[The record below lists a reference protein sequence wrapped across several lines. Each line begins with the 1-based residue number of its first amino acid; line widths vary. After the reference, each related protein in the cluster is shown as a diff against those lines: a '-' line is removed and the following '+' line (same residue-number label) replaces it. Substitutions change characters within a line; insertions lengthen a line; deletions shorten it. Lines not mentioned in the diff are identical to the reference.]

1 MPISFKEKTVWITG
15 ASSGIG
21 EALAYEF
28 AKEGAILILSARR
41 KEELEKVA
49 QNCIVLGGTSHVF
62 PLDLSLQSQL
72 EDVSDNVI
80 SKFGHID
87 ILVNNGGISQ
97 RSLVIETPVEVD
109 RRIMEVDFFSGVI
122 LTKKVLPAMVAHGY
136 GHFIVISSITGKFG
150 FSLRSAYAAAKHALH
165 GFYESLW
172 AELHDKGINVTIV
185 CPGRIHTNISLSALT
200 KSGEAHGIMDHAQ
213 AGGISA
219 EQCAQ
224 KIMKAVKKQKIE
236 VYIAGKEM
244 LMIYFKRYVP
254 WLFFKLVSRVKPT

>member
-1 MPISFKEKTVWITG
+1 
-15 ASSGIG
+15 
-21 EALAYEF
+21 
-28 AKEGAILILSARR
+28 
-41 KEELEKVA
+41 
-49 QNCIVLGGTSHVF
+49 
-62 PLDLSLQSQL
+62 
-72 EDVSDNVI
+72 
-80 SKFGHID
+80 
-87 ILVNNGGISQ
+87 
-97 RSLVIETPVEVD
+97 
-109 RRIMEVDFFSGVI
+109 
-122 LTKKVLPAMVAHGY
+122 MVAHGY